1 MLTIVLL
8 FLAGFV
14 SGSINAVAGGGT
26 FVSFGALSLT
36 GIPPIV
42 ANATSSIAQ
51 LPGYFT
57 SVIAY
62 RRDFAK
68 IWRGALVL
76 AVASVVGSLVGAL
89 ILLWL
94 DNEQFSAVVPF
105 LLLGATALFAA
116 GPWLKPKTVH
126 EETASRGRNLSS
138 PIVQFITAIYGGFF
152 GAGMGIMMLATLGL
166 TEGGDYHRLNAHQE
180 PPRQCHRHRR
190 DRGLRLRRRHRLGG
204 RPRHGAGRRA
214 RRLCRRLGG
223 QARAAGRRPRLRH
236 RRRPV
241 PVRLL
246 LHQGLI
252 GRRTPAKPPALA
264 SARLFRDKTG
274 GARPD
279 PEAAGE
285 AEHASV
291 RRRHRNPSSS
301 RVSPSPA

>member
-1 MLTIVLL
+1 M

-62 RRDFAK
+62 RRDFAR
-68 IWRGALVL
+68 IWRGAMVL
-76 AVASVVGSLVGAL
+76 AVVSVFGSLLGAL

-116 GPWLKPKTVH
+116 GPWLKPKVMH
-126 EETASRGRNLSS
+126 EETAARGRNLSS
-138 PIVQFITAIYGGFF
+138 PIVQFVTSIYGGFF

-166 TEGGDYHRLNAHQE
+166 TEGGDYHRLNAIKNLLANVIAIVAIVVFVSGGVI
-180 PPRQCHRHRR
+180 
-190 DRGLRLRRRHRLGG
+190 DWASGLAMVPGVALGG
-204 RPRHGAGRRA
+204 YAGVW
-214 RRLCRRLGG
+214 
-223 QARAAGRRPRLRH
+223 AAKR
-236 RRRPV
+236 V
-241 PVRLL
+241 PQVAVRGFVIAV
-246 LHQGLI
+246 GLFLSAYYF
-252 GRRTPAKPPALA
+252 AK
-264 SARLFRDKTG
+264 G
-274 GARPD
+274 
-279 PEAAGE
+279 
-285 AEHASV
+285 
-291 RRRHRNPSSS
+291 
-301 RVSPSPA
+301 